1 MRVPL
6 ASSRDTRHRGTGLG
20 SSQWLAF
27 FSRHA
32 ILITL
37 LAFIAGFTLL
47 RPEIFFTRTNL
58 NAILATQAVLL
69 IVALAVTIPLASGDF
84 DLSIGFTLN
93 LTMAMT
99 AYISVEAGWHW
110 LLALVLAVLV
120 GVGVGIVNAFLIV
133 ILDVSAFVV
142 TLGMATVL
150 QGLMFVITGGRVIFG
165 LPDQITNISRHEF
178 FDIPLVTWYAF
189 ALAVVLWY
197 VYEHTPL
204 GGYLTFVGQARTAA
218 GLAGVPVKHVRFGA
232 FVAAATICGIAGV
245 LAAAQLGGS
254 DPNVGPTVL
263 LPAYAAAFL
272 GATTIKVGR
281 FNSWGTVL
289 ALFLLATGVT
299 GLQLMGAPFFVDPL
313 FNGAALVLAVTFAR
327 VAQRR
332 VEV

>member
-1 MRVPL
+1 MRVPQQTSRS
-6 ASSRDTRHRGTGLG
+6 ASLPGTGFG
-20 SSQWLAF
+20 HSRALAL

-37 LAFIAGFTLL
+37 LAFIAGFSLL
-47 RPEIFFTRTNL
+47 QPETFFTRANL

-110 LLALVLAVLV
+110 LSALLLSLFV
-120 GVGVGIVNAFLIV
+120 GVGVGIVNAFFIV

-165 LPDQITNISRHEF
+165 IPDQITSMSRHEF
-178 FDIPLVTWYAF
+178 VDIPLVTWYAF
-189 ALAVVLWY
+189 ALAVMLWY
-197 VYEHTPL
+197 LYEYTPL
-204 GGYLTFVGQARTAA
+204 GRYLIFVGQDRMAAR
-218 GLAGVPVKHVRFGA
+218 LAGVPVRRIRFGA
-232 FVAAATICGIAGV
+232 FVAAGTICGIAGI
-245 LAAAQLGGS
+245 LNAAQLGAS
-254 DPNVGPTVL
+254 DPNVGPSVL

-281 FNSWGTVL
+281 FNSWGTVF
-289 ALFLLATGVT
+289 ALFLLATGIT